1 MAVTRRDERYVASR
15 NPAARQGEICLY
27 WAHSIQ
33 ESKLYCPLL
42 QAPLEIC
49 PRNILFHV
57 CCIQALVICIYVCHT
72 NKVHLN
78 FEIELRER

>member
-1 MAVTRRDERYVASR
+1 MMAVTRRDERYVAGR
-15 NPAARQGEICLY
+15 NPAARQGEICL
-27 WAHSIQ
+27 SIQ

-57 CCIQALVICIYVCHT
+57 RCIHALVICIYVCHT